1 MRLGQRKNIA
11 ILLTLLFGLA
21 VCYHLT
27 NPERL
32 KCPPWQL
39 SPTIGP
45 GIGNPLG
52 WKSHRP
58 EWSTDWE
65 TRLSL
70 NPRIIARPFG
80 DSCVSGLNCDIQ
92 EHDRTCKGAACI
104 ASRKGT
110 FLWAEF
116 GGEASESEFFFEYKI
131 DHYGGTWTAWLIL
144 HDGNLSN
151 GMAEVEVPVYIEQG
165 FSFIEDTNE
174 FVDSLKAAG
183 VLKATGFRPDTGS
196 VNRLYFVDDD
206 GENFVD
212 IFGDRVNSNIV
223 EVVEASFIQRVKIE
237 LEARASKGWEPE
249 GSWKLKDGIWPGEKS
264 SLFQDFEKASRGW

>member
-1 MRLGQRKNIA
+1 
-11 ILLTLLFGLA
+11 
-21 VCYHLT
+21 
-27 NPERL
+27 
-32 KCPPWQL
+32 
-39 SPTIGP
+39 
-45 GIGNPLG
+45 
-52 WKSHRP
+52 
-58 EWSTDWE
+58 
-65 TRLSL
+65 
-70 NPRIIARPFG
+70 
-80 DSCVSGLNCDIQ
+80 
-92 EHDRTCKGAACI
+92 
-104 ASRKGT
+104 
-110 FLWAEF
+110 
-116 GGEASESEFFFEYKI
+116 
-131 DHYGGTWTAWLIL
+131 
-144 HDGNLSN
+144 
-151 GMAEVEVPVYIEQG
+151 MAEVEVPVYIEQG